1 MEHVNV
7 CILPTGLFLP
17 CFFLFYISLVFALLS
32 LVKED
37 ICCLGLQ
44 NTKTVK
50 RFSKNGT
57 SKKESLTTLDRG
69 KLLKFKVK
77 GGLAGPHFNIETQL
91 DVKQ

>member
-7 CILPTGLFLP
+7 CILATGLFLP